1 MFLKY
6 FKKIFLISFIFTSCI
21 SRYSTN
27 TASVQDFIL
36 DSYKISEGKFSILEM
51 EGLKFDTLDPSLLK
65 EKEDVIEERD
75 VLNIEIDHPTRLDLI
90 NTLRSISQSKGF
102 EVIDDKIYIPNL
114 GAIQVANLTLIEA
127 QEKIQKRY
135 LEEIENIEVF
145 VTYKKKREKAVHI
158 AGSVTSIIPID
169 EKTRLFDVLSKV
181 NISTANLFKSYV
193 LRDNK
198 FLAVDFH
205 NLLKQGDMSQNIV
218 MVNEDKIY
226 IAQSSASKIMVMGE
240 VAKQSAI
247 DIPDGSISLKQALA
261 EAGGLLPTANKSY
274 IQIFRTNVKNPKI
287 YLLNWQQIVELPNRA
302 LLLMADDIVYVSMSP
317 ITQWNRF
324 VTQILPTVSLMDAA
338 YRGFKNIGIII
349 DGQ

>member
-6 FKKIFLISFIFTSCI
+6 FKKIFLISFIFTSCA

-36 DSYKISEGKFSILEM
+36 DSYKISEGKYAILEM
-51 EGLKFDTLDPSLLK
+51 EGLKFDELNQSLLK
-65 EKEDVIEERD
+65 EKEDVIEEKD

-90 NTLRSISQSKGF
+90 NILRSISHSNGF

-114 GAIQVANLTLIEA
+114 DSIEVANLTLQEA
-127 QEKIQKRY
+127 KEKIKKRF
-135 LEEIENIEVF
+135 LKEIKNIEVF
-145 VTYKKKREKAVHI
+145 VSYKKKRVKTVQV
-158 AGSVTSIIPID
+158 AGLVSNVIPID
-169 EKTRLFDVLSKV
+169 QKTRLFDVLSKV
-181 NISTANLFKSYV
+181 NIQAANLFKSYIV
-193 LRDNK
+193 RKNN
-198 FLAVDFH
+198 FLAVDFYK
-205 NLLKQGDMSQNIV
+205 LLKLGDMSQNIV
-218 MVNEDKIY
+218 MENEDKIY
-226 IAQSSASKIMVMGE
+226 IAASSSSKVMIMGE
-240 VAKQSAI
+240 VARQCAI

-261 EAGGLLPTANKSY
+261 EVGGLLPSANKSY

-287 YLLNWQQIVELPNRA
+287 YLLDWQHIAELPNRA

-324 VTQILPTVSLMDAA
+324 VTQILPSISLMDSAF
-338 YRGFKNIGIII
+338 RGFKNFGIII